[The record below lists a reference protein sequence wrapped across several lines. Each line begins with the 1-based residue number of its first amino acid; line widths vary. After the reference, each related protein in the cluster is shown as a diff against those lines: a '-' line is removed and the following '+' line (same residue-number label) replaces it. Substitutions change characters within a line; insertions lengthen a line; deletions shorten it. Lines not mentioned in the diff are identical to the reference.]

1 MSVKSS
7 KAAKSDIS
15 AHESASG
22 CGRVLDARGRTTHY
36 LVPAAQYEV
45 LVAARKPEP
54 RDVASN
60 AHGPT
65 RAAIEQAAQML
76 ESPTTVWHD
85 ADDVMRG
92 IVSHGLSAVREQS
105 GLTQAQLG
113 KLASMP
119 QSQVSRIEKDLD
131 SSTMRVIR
139 RIAAALSG
147 STSRTQRA
155 G

>member
-1 MSVKSS
+1 MSVKAP
-7 KAAKSDIS
+7 KAVKSDIS
-15 AHESASG
+15 ASDSPQS
-22 CGRVLDARGRTTHY
+22 CGRVLDAKGRTTHY
-36 LVPAAQYEV
+36 LVPAAEYEV
-45 LVAARKPEP
+45 LVASRKAEP
-54 RDVASN
+54 REAAS
-60 AHGPT
+60 HGPS
-65 RAAIEQAAQML
+65 RSAIEEAARML
-76 ESPTTVWHD
+76 ESSATVWHS

-131 SSTMRVIR
+131 SATMRVIR

-147 STSRTQRA
+147 STGRTQRA

>member
-7 KAAKSDIS
+7 KAVKSDIS
-15 AHESASG
+15 AVESSSS
-22 CGRVLDARGRTTHY
+22 CGRVLDAKGRTTHY
-36 LVPAAQYEV
+36 LVPAAEYEG
-45 LVAARKPEP
+45 LVAGRKAEP
-54 RDVASN
+54 RGAASP
-60 AHGPT
+60 GPS
-65 RAAIEQAAQML
+65 RSAIEEAARML
-76 ESPTTVWHD
+76 ESPSTVWHS

-92 IVSHGLSAVREQS
+92 IVSQGLSSVREQS

-131 SSTMRVIR
+131 SATMRVIR

-147 STSRTQRA
+147 STARTQRA